1 MVYSIRRT
9 VVKVIDGDTV
19 QVARKIDGS
28 NFVRLSGV
36 NAPEKNQPGGKK
48 ATNILSGM
56 IGGETVTMRPEARD
70 KYGRIVATIIFNR
83 ENINK
88 KLKKKLQKLK

>member
-28 NFVRLSGV
+28 NIVRLSGV
-36 NAPEKNQPGGKK
+36 NAPEKNQAGGKK
-48 ATNILSGM
+48 ATNILRGM
-56 IGGETVTMRPEARD
+56 IGGETVTMRPEAKD
-70 KYGRIVATIIFNR
+70 KYGRIIATIIYDRQNV
-83 ENINK
+83 NKKLNK
-88 KLKKKLQKLK
+88 KLKKIK

>member
-9 VVKVIDGDTV
+9 VVKVIDGDTI

-28 NFVRLSGV
+28 NIVRLSGV
-36 NAPEKNQPGGKK
+36 NAPEKNQQGGKK
-48 ATNILSGM
+48 ATNILRGM
-56 IGGETVTMRPEARD
+56 IGGETVTMRPEAKD
-70 KYGRIVATIIFNR
+70 KYGRIVATVILDRQNV
-83 ENINK
+83 NK